1 MTDKHLKSLCAGLLM
16 LLCTMPSGMKAQ
28 SLSTDTTSQ
37 AATDTIC
44 HEVLFHTTM
53 GDIRIRLFNETP
65 IHRDNFLK
73 LVREGYYDGNLF
85 HRVIADFMIQTGDS
99 TSRHSEPGVV
109 YGEHDAGY
117 TLPAEICYPKL
128 FHRRGMVG
136 AAREGDDVNPERR
149 SSGSQFY
156 IVYGTVMSSM
166 ALERMQEQL
175 SRQTNGK
182 VKLTREVRNAYRM
195 YGGSPHLDGQYTI
208 FGEVTDGMNTV
219 RKINYVKTDED
230 DRPYD
235 DVRIIKAEI
244 VK

>member
-1 MTDKHLKSLCAGLLM
+1 MTDKLLKTLCFGLLT
-16 LLCTMPSGMKAQ
+16 LLSMMPAGMKAQ
-28 SLSTDTTSQ
+28 TPSAADTTSL
-37 AATDTIC
+37 ADTIR

-53 GDIRIRLFNETP
+53 GDIRISLFNETP

-175 SRQTNGK
+175 NRQTDGK
-182 VKLTREVRNAYRM
+182 VKLTKEVKDAYRM